1 MTVLVFCAGLLA
13 ALLHARWNASVKTGK
28 NKQTAM
34 LVLTLAHASIGLCL
48 IPFLPMPQ
56 GKVWIW
62 LLASGF
68 IHMFYQLFLGF
79 AYQRGDLSRVYSIA
93 RCGAPV
99 IVLIVSVVFGFDT
112 LHGFDFLGILVLGL
126 GISLMTRG
134 VFNSGED
141 RKLLAQHVPLPG
153 TL

>member
-1 MTVLVFCAGLLA
+1 MTVLVFCAVLLA
-13 ALLHARWNASVKTGK
+13 ALLHARWNASVKTGN

-34 LVLTLAHASIGLCL
+34 LVLTLAHASFGLCF
-48 IPFLPMPQ
+48 IPFFPMPQ
-56 GKVWIW
+56 GEVWIW

-79 AYQRGDLSRVYSIA
+79 AYQRGDLSRAYSIA

-112 LHGFDFLGILVLGL
+112 LHGFDF
-126 GISLMTRG
+126 
-134 VFNSGED
+134 
-141 RKLLAQHVPLPG
+141 
-153 TL
+153 